1 MVGKEVNIS
10 MATRP
15 ASRRLDKWDTFLS
28 GDVISKTVGEYKPKM
43 HEQLSNIFPQLE
55 TLENEIKLV
64 LAEAGTSTI
73 QNPFYLNYG
82 REVWKYAIRFSGAQL
97 LNAVDIIVNKWV
109 GRGLDRDTLEKIR
122 NVVFSLAAPAP

>member
-1 MVGKEVNIS
+1 MK
-10 MATRP
+10 
-15 ASRRLDKWDTFLS
+15 
-28 GDVISKTVGEYKPKM
+28 
-43 HEQLSNIFPQLE
+43 EQLATIFPQQE
-55 TLENEIKLV
+55 TVENEVKLI
-64 LAEAGTSTI
+64 LAEAGTSTV

-82 REVWKYAIRFSGAQL
+82 REVWKYATRFSGAQL